1 MKIRVHTSSNLQIC
15 EKETKIGDIVTMKE
29 NDNILT
35 EIKERQ
41 EKTMK
46 FESAEQKRNYM
57 LEEPVEKLVCRLAVP
72 TILSMLVT
80 SFYNMADTFFVGKLD
95 TQSTAAVGIV
105 FSLMAII
112 QAIGFLFGHGSGNF
126 ISRKLGAGEMEEAEK
141 MSAVGFF
148 TSFLSGVVI
157 MAGCMFFIEPLSYLL
172 GSTETIQPYTVAYL
186 RIILIG
192 APAMTASL
200 VLNNQMRFQGSAFYA
215 MIGIVS
221 GAVINIILDPILI
234 FWCGMGVAGAALA
247 TTISQYLSFFFLLI
261 MIKKGGN
268 IQIRFQNFKPSL
280 HFFAEVIRGG
290 IPSLFRQGL
299 ASIATICLNHAAG
312 VYGDGAIAGMSI
324 VSRIMMF
331 ANSVL
336 IGFGQGFQPVCGF
349 NYGAKRYERVL
360 KAFRFCVKVAFFCL
374 LGMAVLVFIFA
385 PQLVTVFRKD
395 DPDVIMVGTAAL
407 RYSVIAFPLS
417 AWIIMCNMML
427 QSIGKGLKAS
437 IVASARQG
445 IFFLPL
451 IWILPYFF
459 GLTGVEACQAV
470 SDFFALTI
478 SIPLGV
484 SVIREMKRGPDYLL
498 MKLE

>member
-1 MKIRVHTSSNLQIC
+1 MEADHDVLGKIR
-15 EKETKIGDIVTMKE
+15 
-29 NDNILT
+29 
-35 EIKERQ
+35 ERQ
-41 EKTMK
+41 EKNMK

-57 LEEPVEKLVCRLAVP
+57 LEEPVEKLVCRLAMP

-80 SFYNMADTFFVGKLD
+80 SFYNMADTFFVGRIN
-95 TQSTAAVGIV
+95 TQSTAAVGVV

-112 QAIGFLFGHGSGNF
+112 QAVGFLFGHGSGNY
-126 ISRKLGAGEMEEAEK
+126 ISRKLGAGDIEEAQK

-148 TSFLSGVVI
+148 TSFMAGIVI
-157 MAGCMFFIEPLSYLL
+157 MVGCMFFIEPLSYLL

-221 GAVINIILDPILI
+221 GAVINIALDPILI
-234 FWCGMGVAGAALA
+234 FGCDMGIAGAAFA
-247 TTISQYLSFFFLLI
+247 TTVSQYLSFIFLLV
-261 MIKKGGN
+261 MIRRGGN
-268 IQIRFQNFKPSL
+268 IQIRFRNFKPSL
-280 HFFAEVIRGG
+280 HFYIEVIRGG

-299 ASIATICLNHAAG
+299 ASVATICLNHAAG
-312 VYGDGAIAGMSI
+312 VYGDAAIAGMSI

-331 ANSVL
+331 VNSAL

-349 NYGAKRYERVL
+349 NYGAKKYKRVL
-360 KAFRFCVKVAFFCL
+360 DAFFFCVKVAFFSL
-374 LGMAVLVFIFA
+374 TGIAVVVYIFA
-385 PQLVTVFRKD
+385 PGLVTVFRKGD
-395 DPDVIMVGTAAL
+395 ADVIEVGTAAL
-407 RYSVIAFPLS
+407 RYSVMALPLS
-417 AWIIMCNMML
+417 SWIIMCNMML

-451 IWILPYFF
+451 IAILPYFF
-459 GLTGVEACQAV
+459 GLIGVEACQAV
-470 SDFFALTI
+470 SDFFALTV

-484 SVIREMKRGPDYLL
+484 SVIREMRREEKS
-498 MKLE
+498 

>member
-1 MKIRVHTSSNLQIC
+1 MEADHDVLGKIR
-15 EKETKIGDIVTMKE
+15 
-29 NDNILT
+29 
-35 EIKERQ
+35 ERQ
-41 EKTMK
+41 EKNMK

-57 LEEPVEKLVCRLAVP
+57 LEEPVEKLVCRLAMP

-80 SFYNMADTFFVGKLD
+80 SFYNMADTFFVGRIN
-95 TQSTAAVGIV
+95 TQSTAAVGVV

-112 QAIGFLFGHGSGNF
+112 QAVGFLFGHGSGNY
-126 ISRKLGAGEMEEAEK
+126 ISRTLGAGDIEEAQK

-148 TSFLSGVVI
+148 TSFMAGIVI
-157 MAGCMFFIEPLSYLL
+157 MVGCMFFIEPLSYLL

-221 GAVINIILDPILI
+221 GAVINIALDPILI
-234 FWCGMGVAGAALA
+234 FGCDMGIAGAALA
-247 TTISQYLSFFFLLI
+247 TTVSQYLSFIFLLV
-261 MIKKGGN
+261 MIRKGGN

-280 HFFAEVIRGG
+280 HFYIEVIRGG

-299 ASIATICLNHAAG
+299 ASVATICLNHAAG
-312 VYGDGAIAGMSI
+312 VYGDAAIAGMSI

-331 ANSVL
+331 VNSAL

-349 NYGAKRYERVL
+349 NYGAKKYKRVL
-360 KAFRFCVKVAFFCL
+360 DAFFFCVKVAFFSL
-374 LGMAVLVFIFA
+374 AGIAVVVYIFA
-385 PQLVTVFRKD
+385 PGLVTVFRKGD
-395 DPDVIMVGTAAL
+395 ADVIEVGTAAL
-407 RYSVIAFPLS
+407 RYSVMALPLS
-417 AWIIMCNMML
+417 SWIIMCNMML

-451 IWILPYFF
+451 IAILPYFF
-459 GLTGVEACQAV
+459 GLIGVEACQAV
-470 SDFFALTI
+470 SDLFALTV

-484 SVIREMKRGPDYLL
+484 SVIREMRQEEKS
-498 MKLE
+498 